1 MGNVLVGVFIG
12 MFLGAAILSEI
23 DRASAERGFVTIGGQ
38 LYVLRPATA
47 EERP

>member
-1 MGNVLVGVFIG
+1 MEGFIGMVCGVLVGVMIAG
-12 MFLGAAILSEI
+12 GVDS
-23 DRASAERGFVTIGGQ
+23 RVAERGFVTIGGQ